1 MAIEKTVV
9 LNVETGDAQK
19 DVKNLNKE
27 LDNTAGSLDGVT
39 SAADGFTGGAITKF
53 KGLTGTLKGV
63 TGGFKT
69 MRMAIISTGI
79 GALVIGVVAL
89 VAAFKSSEKGQN
101 QWQKIMGVIGSI
113 TGNFVD
119 LLADLG
125 ELLIRVFT
133 EPKKVLME
141 FKDSIERYVTKQIG
155 LVMDGL
161 GLLGS
166 AIKKVFSGDF
176 SGALKDAGAGMK
188 KLLIDTSPVVQ
199 ITNAL
204 AGATKNLVKELVAES
219 KIAGDIADKRAL
231 SDKLE
236 RALIV
241 DRAVA
246 EQTRAQ
252 LLEKAIQ
259 KDKFNQEERIA
270 FLQEAADI
278 DTKITNQAIASAKLK
293 LDAKILEN
301 GLSRSTKEDLEE
313 EANLRAQLI
322 GLETVRL
329 TKAKETTSQI
339 LALNAEAKAIVDAD
353 ILEKQTKQAE
363 TDALEVQR
371 LTDLETLKLAI
382 RDATAL
388 SQSER
393 DALEIEKTQEKYD
406 LLIAQATK
414 FGEDTTEL
422 TKAKETAVVDMKND
436 FAKRDSANQIKWE
449 ELTTDE
455 KLSIASDGF
464 NNLASILG
472 AETAAGKA
480 AAIAAATI
488 QTYLSA
494 TSSYASLS
502 SIPIIGPALGAVA
515 AGAAIASGIG
525 QVKKIIGTK
534 TPSLGGGGGKS
545 VSGGTPSGGGAPSP
559 PSFNVVGASE
569 TNQLADVIGTAEQ
582 QPVRA
587 YVASN
592 DVTTAQTLDRNIV
605 DGASI
610 G

>member
-301 GLSRSTKEDLEE
+301 GLSIDWIGNGTFNKGKGNNVTNIGFKRRSKG
-313 EANLRAQLI
+313 NRRCGYI
-322 GLETVRL
+322 G
-329 TKAKETTSQI
+329 K
-339 LALNAEAKAIVDAD
+339 
-353 ILEKQTKQAE
+353 
-363 TDALEVQR
+363 
-371 LTDLETLKLAI
+371 
-382 RDATAL
+382 
-388 SQSER
+388 
-393 DALEIEKTQEKYD
+393 
-406 LLIAQATK
+406 
-414 FGEDTTEL
+414 
-422 TKAKETAVVDMKND
+422 
-436 FAKRDSANQIKWE
+436 
-449 ELTTDE
+449 
-455 KLSIASDGF
+455 
-464 NNLASILG
+464 
-472 AETAAGKA
+472 
-480 AAIAAATI
+480 
-488 QTYLSA
+488 
-494 TSSYASLS
+494 
-502 SIPIIGPALGAVA
+502 
-515 AGAAIASGIG
+515 
-525 QVKKIIGTK
+525 
-534 TPSLGGGGGKS
+534 
-545 VSGGTPSGGGAPSP
+545 
-559 PSFNVVGASE
+559 
-569 TNQLADVIGTAEQ
+569 TNQTSRNRCVGSSTINRFGNIEIGN
-582 QPVRA
+582 
-587 YVASN
+587 S
-592 DVTTAQTLDRNIV
+592 
-605 DGASI
+605 
-610 G
+610 